1 MTTRG
6 IGKRALI
13 ILAPFLFV
21 CWAASASAGTCRP
34 AHFDERVSVRYVYD
48 GDTVI
53 LQDERKLRLI
63 GINTPERARD
73 ERPAEPYAEAA
84 REQLQSLSGGE
95 WSLVY
100 DRERRDRYGRL
111 LAHIFDS
118 QGRNLTQRL
127 LETGAGQWLVIP
139 PNLKFADCYR
149 RAQQSARAERRGL
162 WALPAYRV
170 REANELADRHVAGY
184 GLVRGRLGRVGE
196 SRSSVWLNL
205 GPEFA
210 LRITR
215 RDLEHFDRAL
225 IDGWRQQTL
234 TVQGWFYYRNKQ
246 WRMRVRH
253 PLSVLNVA
261 P

>member
-1 MTTRG
+1 
-6 IGKRALI
+6 
-13 ILAPFLFV
+13 LFV
-21 CWAASASAGTCRP
+21 CGAHTATADSCRP
-34 AHFDERVSVRYVYD
+34 AQFDEQVSVRYVYD

-53 LQDERKLRLI
+53 LRDGRKLRLI

-73 ERPAEPYAEAA
+73 ERPAEPYADAA
-84 REQLQSLSGGE
+84 REQLQLLAEGP

-100 DRERRDRYGRL
+100 DRDRRDRYGRL

-118 QGRNLTQRL
+118 RGRNLTRRL
-127 LETGAGQWLVIP
+127 LENGAGQWLVFP

-149 RAQQSARAERRGL
+149 HAQQSARADRRGL

-170 REANELADRHVAGY
+170 READELMAHDVRHY
-184 GLVRGRLGRVGE
+184 GLVRGRLTRVGE
-196 SRSSVWLNL
+196 SRSSLWLNL

-210 LRITR
+210 LRIAR
-215 RDLEHFDRAL
+215 QDLAHFDRAQ

-234 TVQGWFYYRNKQ
+234 TAQGWFYYRNNQ
-246 WRMRVRH
+246 WRLRLRH
-253 PLSVLNVA
+253 PLSVLDVT